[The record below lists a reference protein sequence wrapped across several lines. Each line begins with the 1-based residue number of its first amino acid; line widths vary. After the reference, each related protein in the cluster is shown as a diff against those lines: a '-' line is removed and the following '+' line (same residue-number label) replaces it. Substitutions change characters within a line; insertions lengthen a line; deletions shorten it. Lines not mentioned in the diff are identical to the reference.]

1 MGHMALTN
9 HTLLS
14 VLFHISI
21 TVFQKVLTY
30 EALLRVLRAVHCT
43 VNFNATLFGALV

>member
-1 MGHMALTN
+1 MALTN

-14 VLFHISI
+14 VLFRISI

-30 EALLRVLRAVHCT
+30 EVLLRVLRSIHSSINLILPC
-43 VNFNATLFGALV
+43 LPP